1 MSASNLSYAVWAL
14 GGLALL
20 VLWGLTRSRRMVAA
34 RPAQVVARMTTQ
46 PVLRV
51 LLVLGFMFLGWHV
64 FAR

>member
-20 VLWGLTRSRRMVAA
+20 VLWGLTRSRRTVAA

-51 LLVLGFMFLGWHV
+51 LLVVGFMFLGWHV